1 MIIILEGP
9 DGAGKSTLGHSLSN
23 HIRNMGYHH
32 EGLPP
37 KSGSLLEHYG
47 ALLQAARQSV
57 GGVVFDRLAL
67 GERVYGPI
75 MRNEDRLGLDG
86 WRIFQ
91 RLIAAS
97 GAYQILCRPSYE
109 TCLKNWS
116 SGRPEYIS
124 RVAQFKDVYVRYTEL
139 NVPDIIVYDYEHDS
153 FTLLLDQLR
162 VPRKILPSSMIGSP
176 NATYLFVGERGSG
189 TIDPTQT
196 EENRQHARILPFF
209 GLANSSG
216 YLNHAIQ
223 LAGFEEKD
231 IAFINAF
238 TLDGRMTNM
247 IPAFPKVIALGRE
260 AGAVCD
266 DQGVDHQ
273 QVPHPQFWARFK
285 HNDMLG
291 YVSLL
296 KNCQVTSVSQG

>member
-1 MIIILEGP
+1 VIIILEGI
-9 DGAGKSTLGHSLSN
+9 DGSGKSTLAHSLTN
-23 HIRNMGYHH
+23 HIRNLGYHH
-32 EGLPP
+32 EGVPP
-37 KSGSLLEHYG
+37 KQGSLLEYYG
-47 ALLQAARQSV
+47 ALLQAARQSTGIV
-57 GGVVFDRLAL
+57 LDRLAL

-75 MRNEDRLGLDG
+75 MRNEDRLGPDG

-91 RLIAAS
+91 RLITAS
-97 GAYQILCRPSYE
+97 GAHQIICCPNYG

-139 NVPDIIVYDYEHDS
+139 NVPDTITYDYEHDS
-153 FTLLLDQLR
+153 FTLLLDRLHM
-162 VPRKILPSSMIGSP
+162 PRKTLPPSMIGSP

-189 TIDPTQT
+189 AID
-196 EENRQHARILPFF
+196 LPFF
-209 GLANSSG
+209 GLSNSSG
-216 YLNHAIQ
+216 YINQALQ

-231 IAFINAF
+231 MAFINAF
-238 TLDGRMTNM
+238 TLDGHMTNM
-247 IPAFPKVIALGRE
+247 IPVFPKVIALGRE